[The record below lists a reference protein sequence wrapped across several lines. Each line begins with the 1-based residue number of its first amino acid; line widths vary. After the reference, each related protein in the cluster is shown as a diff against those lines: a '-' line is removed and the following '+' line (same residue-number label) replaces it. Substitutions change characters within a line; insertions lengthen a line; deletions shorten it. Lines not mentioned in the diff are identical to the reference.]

1 MDNIM
6 NNPILVKLQEFG
18 QKLGSNKF
26 LSALQAGMMGSMAVI
41 MVGAISTII
50 CVVGPMLGLFENGSE
65 IYNILYLP
73 YKYTMDCITLWVI
86 VGISYNYA
94 KQLKMKAPL
103 MVAIDCLAV
112 FMLVAGGQLVTSE
125 TGMTL
130 MPSTFFG
137 AGGMFASFII
147 VFAVVQIE
155 HFCMV
160 KNIRIKMPDVC
171 PPSLQNSFNAI
182 LPLFFSIVIIY
193 GINLILVI
201 PTNGALNI
209 CTGIMA
215 VLGAPLAAL
224 TSVPGMFIIGFFAL
238 LMWIFGI
245 HGTMIVYSVLMASMM
260 EATSYNVQAYMT
272 GGVEALR
279 FFPVLLFGSLAFA
292 GGTGNTLALCIMG
305 LRSKSEQIKAVS
317 RIGIVPGWFG
327 INEPVTF
334 GMPIMYNPI
343 LAIPYVLNPLLVML
357 LTYFAYKVGFLIPGF
372 VPIYTLMPMGFGSFL
387 STFRWQQALWDY
399 LMIIPSGIVWY
410 PFFKIYEKQLVNQE
424 AAAKALEKAEV

>member
-1 MDNIM
+1 
-6 NNPILVKLQEFG
+6 
-18 QKLGSNKF
+18 
-26 LSALQAGMMGSMAVI
+26 
-41 MVGAISTII
+41 
-50 CVVGPMLGLFENGSE
+50 
-65 IYNILYLP
+65 
-73 YKYTMDCITLWVI
+73 
-86 VGISYNYA
+86 
-94 KQLKMKAPL
+94 
-103 MVAIDCLAV
+103 
-112 FMLVAGGQLVTSE
+112 
-125 TGMTL
+125 
-130 MPSTFFG
+130 
-137 AGGMFASFII
+137 
-147 VFAVVQIE
+147 
-155 HFCMV
+155 
-160 KNIRIKMPDVC
+160 MPDVC